1 MSRLV
6 EVTGAQV
13 LPRARDERVTVSPF
27 VAESCCSADLRARSG
42 PHREFAAG
50 LRVIT

>member
-6 EVTGAQV
+6 EGSGAQV
-13 LPRARDERVTVSPF
+13 LPRARDERTTVSPF

-42 PHREFAAG
+42 PHREFAAR
-50 LRVIT
+50 LQVVT